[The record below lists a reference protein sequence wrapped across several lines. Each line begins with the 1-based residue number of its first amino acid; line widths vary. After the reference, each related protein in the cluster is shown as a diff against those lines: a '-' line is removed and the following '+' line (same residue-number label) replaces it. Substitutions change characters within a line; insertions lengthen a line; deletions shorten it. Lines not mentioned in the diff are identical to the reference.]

1 MNGFQ
6 WETAE
11 EMDQKLA
18 ERVKRIRRR
27 RKITQAELSR
37 KSGVSYGSIKRFEST
52 GMISLLSLTRIAI
65 ALGCGEEI
73 RTIFSQVPYG
83 SIQEVMNE
91 NK

>member
-73 RTIFSQVPYG
+73 RTMFSQVPYG